1 MCKHQRDANDNK
13 KEVEHMTVLA
23 KPVRTMPVIKEK
35 DTKAFIKHFN
45 ESKVS
50 TEFWE
55 TCKKAGKLFGTNKA

>member
-1 MCKHQRDANDNK
+1 MCKQQRDANDNK

-45 ESKVS
+45 ESKIS
-50 TEFWE
+50 TECLE

>member
-1 MCKHQRDANDNK
+1 MCKQQRDANDNK

-23 KPVRTMPVIKEK
+23 KPVRTMPVIKGK

-45 ESKVS
+45 KSKVS
-50 TEFWE
+50 AEFLE

>member
-1 MCKHQRDANDNK
+1 MCKQQRDANDNK
-13 KEVEHMTVLA
+13 KEVEHMTILA
-23 KPVRTMPVIKEK
+23 KLVRTMPVIKEK

-50 TEFWE
+50 TEFLE

>member
-1 MCKHQRDANDNK
+1 MCKQQRDANDNK

-50 TEFWE
+50 T
-55 TCKKAGKLFGTNKA
+55 

>member
-1 MCKHQRDANDNK
+1 MCKQQRDANDNK

-23 KPVRTMPVIKEK
+23 KPVRTMPVIREK

-50 TEFWE
+50 TEFLE
-55 TCKKAGKLFGTNKA
+55 TCKKAGKLFGTHKA